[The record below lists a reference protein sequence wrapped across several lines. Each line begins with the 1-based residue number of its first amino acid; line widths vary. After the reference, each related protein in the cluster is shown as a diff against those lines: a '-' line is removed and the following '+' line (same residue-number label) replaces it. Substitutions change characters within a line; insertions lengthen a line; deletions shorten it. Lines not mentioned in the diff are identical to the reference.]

1 MNILELAPVL
11 SGVFWTITYFIMVF
25 RGFKDKSYG
34 MPLVALALNF
44 TWEVTFSMIYPP
56 ANSGTVLT
64 IINTVWMLC
73 DIGIVT
79 TYFVYGYKYLKKQY
93 GITKTVFYISSIL
106 AFVLAFLLM
115 YTGGPFFGNFGQ
127 YFKGDIFEGA
137 QFIAL
142 IQNAIMSIS
151 FVSFFYSRKNS
162 GAPIEGQ
169 SFYAAITKMLGTSFT
184 VGIYYISQHPGTWH
198 FMGVIILT
206 SLIFDL
212 WYSFLVYKELRSN
225 GYNPLRRI

>member
-1 MNILELAPVL
+1 MDILELAPVL

-79 TYFVYGYKYLKKQY
+79 TYFVYGYKYFKKQY
-93 GITKTVFYISSIL
+93 GITKTIFYISSLL
-106 AFVLAFLLM
+106 AFMLAFLLM
-115 YTGGPFFGNFGQ
+115 YTGGPFFGNFSQ

-162 GAPIEGQ
+162 GTPIEGQ

-184 VGIYYISQHPGTWH
+184 VGIYYISQHPGTWY
-198 FMGVIILT
+198 FIGVIILT

-212 WYSFLVYKELRSN
+212 WYSFLVYKALKLN
-225 GYNPLRRI
+225 GYNPLKRI